1 MSSDLI
7 TSLPAS
13 MRRPLEAYATHA
25 TPKAAPPAGGR
36 KEVEPAAAAA
46 REAGARDAL
55 PLEPVADREALID
68 AVSTLQ
74 DYVQNIQRDLEFTV
88 DEELGRVIIRV
99 YDSETKEIIRQIPAE
114 EMLKLARQMA
124 QVDEGLLLNTR
135 A

>member
-36 KEVEPAAAAA
+36 KEVEPAAAG

>member
-124 QVDEGLLLNTR
+124 QAEEGLLLSTR

>member
-13 MRRPLEAYATHA
+13 MRRTMEAYAPRVA
-25 TPKAAPPAGGR
+25 PKAAQPTGSR
-36 KEVEPAAAAA
+36 KEIGPAEIGQDAVA
-46 REAGARDAL
+46 RNAL
-55 PLEPVADREALID
+55 PLDPVADREALID

-124 QVDEGLLLNTR
+124 QAEEGLLLNTR